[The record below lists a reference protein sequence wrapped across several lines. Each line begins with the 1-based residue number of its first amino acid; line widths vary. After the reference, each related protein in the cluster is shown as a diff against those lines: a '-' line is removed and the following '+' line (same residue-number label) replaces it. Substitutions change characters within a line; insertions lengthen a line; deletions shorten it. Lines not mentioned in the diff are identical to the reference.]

1 MQTPYFEM
9 GKDYSISIYKYL
21 LMLGYIRISDRKF
34 HIIVWL
40 GSPSQWRK
48 WTKLALTIAKVNT
61 QYITLIA
68 DFPITEIH
76 TELNTDPV
84 LLKQYFYHGIFH
96 KIRSLKDDQT
106 HFLNFDFLLPAKQED
121 DEMVLQ
127 IVYVFYQMIF
137 HQVTREVIIKQT
149 QAPAY
154 LIDLMHDKNAEIRK
168 VCDNTL
174 DIISVS

>member
-106 HFLNFDFLLPAKQED
+106 HYLNFIFSFQQSKKTMKWSYRSSTSSTRWSSIKWRGRSSSSRRRHQHILSIWCTTKMPRSAKS
-121 DEMVLQ
+121 
-127 IVYVFYQMIF
+127 
-137 HQVTREVIIKQT
+137 VITHWI
-149 QAPAY
+149 
-154 LIDLMHDKNAEIRK
+154 
-168 VCDNTL
+168 
-174 DIISVS
+174 